1 METNLLYK
9 DYSIFTKTPHI
20 YLNLNTT
27 VTKNLNVSDYTTI
40 SKNLTVTNNIIGKSH
55 IIIDKDS
62 TFKNNIN
69 ILGNIN
75 LEDPFY
81 SNNKVVLNYTDDASN
96 SNSGTLVVK
105 GGVGIHKDVCIG
117 GNTTISENLNV
128 YKSIIVDKDSKFKAN
143 LDIYGNLT
151 LHGSTFNVVS
161 EKTIIADPLIVFGTN
176 QSTSSI
182 DNSYGGFV
190 ISHKDKFSGL
200 IRYPNT
206 DDFYLHKNIPSLT
219 QNEPNLASLSNKAN
233 LYTDTINTT
242 NLNTDILHVKVATS
256 LNQDSIINGN
266 MTVSNNFTSS
276 NIISD
281 NIVIHNNAL
290 FYANEPVFRNN
301 INIYGNSTIHKNL
314 FVNDS
319 LTVKENTVLNNLNVK
334 ENTVLNKL
342 LVNNDVTISKNL
354 NILQNINVTDSV
366 NVAKDLTVSGN
377 VVITGNH
384 MVLITN
390 HLDINDPIITITN
403 TSTNHD
409 RGLLIKN
416 SDKTYSGLIQND
428 TDKNYYLLDNV
439 PDSHAA
445 SIPTTTKS
453 TLILKNINTS
463 SNSIIN
469 GTSFISNND
478 ITNKNHVIAIFPNN
492 TDKNIEFYKNI
503 QFHNELVMLSNVNIS
518 HNLSV
523 SENINVTDTVTTD
536 KITSNFNVVNE
547 LATIH
552 KNLNVLQNVNITDKL
567 TTDFIYVNKLAT
579 LHKNLNILQNLN
591 VTDTINT
598 SQFIVPNNIST
609 NLGAF
614 YIKSNGNNSR
624 LRIRLNNKDNVIP
637 FAGDP
642 DFISQLAVSTDLFQ
656 FYNVKKNIPIFG
668 NRITGL
674 NDPSYNSFSKY
685 YIIKEY
691 SFFQETRITHIEFY
705 ISNSVLNTSNPL
717 SFKVNIYKNGTKVIT
732 DKSYS
737 DINIASVVSKSLDT
751 TIIFAEN
758 EKVSIQLT
766 LDNTGFEGHEIFT
779 RLYGHTSVNPRVDKL
794 HILST
799 DTHEMT
805 YPALKVDGGALFLKN
820 IKAPAYD
827 SFTGSHVSTLI
838 TPIIYENYY
847 TTFSNNKYIFNAG
860 LIVSVDNS
868 TNINIINPYFNTKLS
883 TVNNDTRVFGVIQKH
898 NNTNVY
904 TINSLGDGA
913 VWVSNINGEIN
924 NGDYITSSVIPG
936 YGSKQNDDILHSYT
950 VAKCCTNINWNNI
963 NTYII
968 FNNNSYKI
976 TFTAC
981 TYHCG

>member
-1 METNLLYK
+1 MENNLLYK

-55 IIIDKDS
+55 LLIDKDS

-96 SNSGTLVVK
+96 TNSGTLVVK
-105 GGVGIHKDVCIG
+105 GGASIHKNVYIG

-200 IRYPNT
+200 IRYPDTN
-206 DDFYLHKNIPSLT
+206 DFYLHKNIPSLAL
-219 QNEPNLASLSNKAN
+219 NEPNLSSLSSRAN

-242 NLNTDILHVKVATS
+242 NLNTDILHVKVATA
-256 LNQDSIINGN
+256 LNQDTIINGN
-266 MTVSNNFTSS
+266 LTVSNNITSD
-276 NIISD
+276 NIISNTLIINKQAD
-281 NIVIHNNAL
+281 
-290 FYANEPVFRNN
+290 FYANEPIFRNN
-301 INIYGNSTIHKNL
+301 VNIYGNSTINKSL
-314 FVNDS
+314 FIKDS
-319 LTVKENTVLNNLNVK
+319 LTVKENTVLNNLS
-334 ENTVLNKL
+334 
-342 LVNNDVTISKNL
+342 VNSELTIAKNL
-354 NILQNINVTDSV
+354 NVLQNINVTDSV

-416 SDKTYSGLIQND
+416 ADKTYSGLIRND

-439 PDSHAA
+439 IDSHAA
-445 SIPTTTKS
+445 SISTTTKS
-453 TLILKNINTS
+453 SLILKNINTS

-478 ITNKNHVIAIFPNN
+478 ITNKNDVIAIFPNN

-503 QFHNELVMLSNVNIS
+503 QFHNKLVMLSNVNIS

-523 SENINVTDTVTTD
+523 SKNINVTDTVTTN
-536 KITSNFNVVNE
+536 KNISNFNIVNE

-552 KNLNVLQNVNITDKL
+552 KNLNVLQNVNVTDKI
-567 TTDFIYVNKLAT
+567 TTDFVVVNKIAT
-579 LHKNLNILQNLN
+579 IHKNTNILQNLN

-598 SQFIVPNNIST
+598 GHFIVPNNIST
-609 NLGAF
+609 KPGAF
-614 YIKSNGNNSR
+614 FIKSNGNNSK
-624 LRIRLNNKDNVIP
+624 LQIRLNSKDNIIP

-642 DFISQLAVSTDLFQ
+642 EFINQLAVSTDLFQ

-685 YIIKEY
+685 YIIREY

-717 SFKVNIYKNGTKVIT
+717 SFKVNIYKDGNKVIV

-737 DINIASVVSKSLDT
+737 AINIASVVSKSLDN
-751 TIIFAEN
+751 TIVFAEN
-758 EKVSIQLT
+758 EKVSIELT
-766 LDNTGFEGHEIFT
+766 LDNTGFEGHEIFA
-779 RLYGHTSVNPRVDKL
+779 RLYGYTGVNPRVDKL
-794 HILST
+794 HILSS
-799 DTHEMT
+799 DTHDMI
-805 YPALKVDGGALFLKN
+805 YPALKVNGGALFLQN

-827 SFTGSHVSTLI
+827 SFTGSHVSTII

-847 TTFSNNKYIFNAG
+847 TTFINNKYIFNIG

-868 TNINIINPYFNTKLS
+868 TNINIINPDFNTTLS
-883 TVNNDTRVFGVIQKH
+883 TINNDSKVFGVIQKH
-898 NNTNVY
+898 NNSNIY
-904 TINSLGDGA
+904 TVNSLGDGA
-913 VWVSNINGEIN
+913 IWVSNINGEVN
-924 NGDYITSSVIPG
+924 NGDYITSSIIPG
-936 YGSKQNDDILHSYT
+936 YGARQNDDILHSYT

-963 NTYII
+963 NTYIT